1 MVDLVRATTL
11 PNGGEFAYT
20 ESHFIYNRFSYTLI
34 GYLWNSIIVQN

>member
-11 PNGGEFAYT
+11 PNGGAFAYA
-20 ESHFIYNRFSYTLI
+20 ESHFITGFSYTLI